1 MTLKVKFAAIYI
13 QILLKL
19 PASLPCTV
27 AALCFNMQH
36 GSFMLL
42 THGLPVHFLFC
53 KTLTHKH

>member
-19 PASLPCTV
+19 PASVPYTV
-27 AALCFNMQH
+27 AALCFNMKH
-36 GSFMLL
+36 GNFMFL
-42 THGLPVHFLFC
+42 THGLHFLFC

>member
-1 MTLKVKFAAIYI
+1 MITLKVKFAAIYI

-19 PASLPCTV
+19 PASVPCTV

-36 GSFMLL
+36 GSLL
-42 THGLPVHFLFC
+42 LLMHGLHFLFC

>member
-19 PASLPCTV
+19 PASVPCTV
-27 AALCFNMQH
+27 AALCFNMKH
-36 GSFMLL
+36 GNFMLL
-42 THGLPVHFLFC
+42 THCLHFLFC

>member
-19 PASLPCTV
+19 PASVPYTV

-36 GSFMLL
+36 GSLL
-42 THGLPVHFLFC
+42 HGLHFLFC